1 MFQKLKGQLFTAQPK
16 FNILEN
22 MFIVPVKSHVQFKFQ
37 ESSLEDCGNTRVI
50 SAGFS
55 NISQLP
61 QRQSPPLKT
70 TEEVNSITKTAATKY
85 NIILTFFLIK
95 W

>member
-16 FNILEN
+16 FNTLEN
-22 MFIVPVKSHVQFKFQ
+22 MFILPVNSLVQFKFQ
-37 ESSLEDCGNTRVI
+37 GSSLEDCGNTRVI

-70 TEEVNSITKTAATKY
+70 TGEVNKY
-85 NIILTFFLIK
+85 YEDSSDKI
-95 W
+95 

>member
-1 MFQKLKGQLFTAQPK
+1 MFQKLKWQLFTAQPK

-22 MFIVPVKSHVQFKFQ
+22 MFILPVNSLLQFKFQ
-37 ESSLEDCGNTRVI
+37 GSSLEDCGNTRVI

-55 NISQLP
+55 DTSQLP

-70 TEEVNSITKTAATKY
+70 TEEVNKY
-85 NIILTFFLIK
+85 YEDSSDKI
-95 W
+95 